1 MINISKALLI
11 SGLPPGSSG
20 TGRFL
25 EYFRG
30 EFSDIFEFIHL
41 GGPYDNEVRKKIRLI
56 KNRQILIVHPQSI
69 GFELFRTIVL
79 KNTCF
84 LYVMDNSFFCGASYN
99 IIPRENKPCFRCLKS
114 RIHEKKEN
122 CTNLWNFKDF
132 SDVADKI
139 RFFAQNKNQ
148 KKLLKKKFGKKT
160 DIIVTGLNVS
170 DISERLPRKLN
181 QRQYDIIYHGSENF
195 AKGYVFAKKLDEQL
209 GGDKIYFPASGETW
223 ETGLKEKIINSKI
236 VLNPSLWSSPVE
248 GALLKSIKYNGC
260 VSVANILSS
269 FINEIPDDIC
279 LKLNPRSVTDSCKK
293 LNDLLKNK
301 ERRQVLRL
309 KSKSWLDQ
317 YVNSVNQ
324 NLKTTIR
331 SQFKKVETR
340 KIDSIYSGKI
350 NEQEIFFKSNVIT
363 ENLSNIG
370 NYSVYGLSVR
380 TKYLIKQKKIYP
392 KYIIDKN
399 TSLHGKKFFK
409 IQIISPH
416 SKKVSESE
424 NIIIISNHK
433 RLIYRD
439 LTSKFHNVK
448 LYHL

>member
-1 MINISKALLI
+1 M
-11 SGLPPGSSG
+11 
-20 TGRFL
+20 
-25 EYFRG
+25 
-30 EFSDIFEFIHL
+30 
-41 GGPYDNEVRKKIRLI
+41 
-56 KNRQILIVHPQSI
+56 
-69 GFELFRTIVL
+69 
-79 KNTCF
+79 
-84 LYVMDNSFFCGASYN
+84 
-99 IIPRENKPCFRCLKS
+99 
-114 RIHEKKEN
+114 
-122 CTNLWNFKDF
+122 
-132 SDVADKI
+132 
-139 RFFAQNKNQ
+139 
-148 KKLLKKKFGKKT
+148 
-160 DIIVTGLNVS
+160 
-170 DISERLPRKLN
+170 
-181 QRQYDIIYHGSENF
+181 
-195 AKGYVFAKKLDEQL
+195 
-209 GGDKIYFPASGETW
+209 
-223 ETGLKEKIINSKI
+223 
-236 VLNPSLWSSPVE
+236 WSSPVE

>member
-1 MINISKALLI
+1 MTSITKALLI

-30 EFSDIFEFIHL
+30 EFFDIFEFIHL
-41 GGPYDNEVRKKIRLI
+41 GGPYDKEIRKKINLI

-69 GFELFRTIVL
+69 GFKLFRTIVL
-79 KNTCF
+79 NNACF

-99 IIPRENKPCFRCLKS
+99 ILSRENKPCFRCLKS
-114 RIHEKKEN
+114 RIHEEKEN

-132 SDVADKI
+132 SDLADKI
-139 RFFAQNKNQ
+139 YFFAQNLNQ
-148 KKLLKKKFGKKT
+148 RKLLVKKFGKKT
-160 DIIVTGLNVS
+160 KVKVTGLNVS
-170 DISERLPRKLN
+170 DISEQLTIKFNERN
-181 QRQYDIIYHGSENF
+181 HDIIYHGSENF
-195 AKGYVFAKKLDEQL
+195 AKGYDFAKKLDEKL
-209 GGDKIYFPASGETW
+209 GGEKIYFPASGETW

-260 VSVANILSS
+260 VSVANILTS

-279 LKLNPRSVTDSCKK
+279 LKLNPQSVTDSCKK
-293 LNDLLKNK
+293 LSHLLKNK
-301 ERRQVLRL
+301 ERRQELRL

-331 SQFKKVETR
+331 SEFKKVESR
-340 KIDSIYSGKI
+340 KKDSIYSGKI
-350 NEQEIFFKSNVIT
+350 NEQEIFFKSKIIP

-433 RLIYRD
+433 SLIYRE
-439 LTSKFHNVK
+439 LTSKFHDVK